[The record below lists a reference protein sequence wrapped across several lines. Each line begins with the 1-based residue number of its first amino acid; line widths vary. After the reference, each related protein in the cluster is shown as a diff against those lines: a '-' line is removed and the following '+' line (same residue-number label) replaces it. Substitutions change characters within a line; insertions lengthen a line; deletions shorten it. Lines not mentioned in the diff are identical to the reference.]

1 MENKAGIVFIL
12 LCMLKKYSESPLKEP
27 KRCPN
32 MKCSVR
38 GIAVQSS
45 ENQCFLILIVL
56 KGIQNNSMSLGHFT
70 LLLPV
75 PFAKSCMYYMH

>member
-1 MENKAGIVFIL
+1 MYVK
-12 LCMLKKYSESPLKEP
+12 KKYSESPLKEP

-56 KGIQNNSMSLGHFT
+56 KGIQNISMSLGHFT
-70 LLLPV
+70 IIIACSLCKILHVLHALKV
-75 PFAKSCMYYMH
+75 LNGNG